1 MSIPGRFPPSA
12 LIPTF
17 PGAPGQTLT
26 SWAWAA
32 IRPAARGGS
41 GCGGLF
47 PHSRLSWNFLG
58 GDWGESLVLSSDKT
72 HSRYY
77 GTWRQTDM
85 IQEEN
90 DRERKRI
97 VIDERRRWGKA
108 QKRRGKGDR
117 IQEKEG
123 NRNPESEPESDG
135 GGGWSHGQLSCGA
148 LHPCPRTISGGKL
161 TPAWGGGHPEPS
173 LSLNIAWQGDRK
185 GVPGLGCSPLLFPIP
200 SRPRQQR
207 RWLQLFIGGGGG
219 APPSLGS
226 VHWVPSL
233 TSPPS
238 PFPPPSLSTQHVP
251 PHPRG
256 TLCNS
261 QAPKGWYR

>member
-97 VIDERRRWGKA
+97 VIDERRRWRKA

-123 NRNPESEPESDG
+123 NGNPESEPESDRG
-135 GGGWSHGQLSCGA
+135 VGWSHGQLSCGA

-185 GVPGLGCSPLLFPIP
+185 GVPGLGCSPLLLPIP
-200 SRPRQQR
+200 SQPRQQR

-238 PFPPPSLSTQHVP
+238 PFPP
-251 PHPRG
+251 HP
-256 TLCNS
+256 
-261 QAPKGWYR
+261 